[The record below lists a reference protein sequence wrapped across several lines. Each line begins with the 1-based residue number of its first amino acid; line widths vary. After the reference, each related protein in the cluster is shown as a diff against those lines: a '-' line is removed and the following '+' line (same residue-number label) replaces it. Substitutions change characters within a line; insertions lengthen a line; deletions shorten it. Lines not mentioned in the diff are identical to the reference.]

1 MPNLRTSVLEFENAF
16 VIFEISALG
25 SFLFQSLKKKVFKF
39 GIKKVLFGYFW
50 TGISKQYCH
59 I

>member
-25 SFLFQSLKKKVFKF
+25 SFLFQSLKKKSF
-39 GIKKVLFGYFW
+39 
-50 TGISKQYCH
+50 
-59 I
+59 